1 MALGNVLLLALI
13 FVTVGFVGGALVAM
27 LFAGRSG
34 KETDEEQPTE
44 ETPMQAEPTDEA
56 VATVVEQPFVQ
67 TEDEIEVLR
76 LLRSRSSGKLIAV
89 LDEKRFRSTE
99 DMDERLRQQTA
110 LLTREWLI
118 WLGMPGDERQKS
130 TRNKPTA
137 VEASPSQLPSAKIET
152 PHPSPP
158 PVAVAP
164 PPTEEAATKDQKAK
178 KTEKAL
184 LSIVEQ
190 IDEVLQEMLPNSPLA
205 GQIIKLVEDAK
216 EGVIVW
222 IGARRYHG
230 IDAVDDPEAKALLRA
245 AIAEW
250 EHRTE
255 KR

>member
-1 MALGNVLLLALI
+1 
-13 FVTVGFVGGALVAM
+13 
-27 LFAGRSG
+27 
-34 KETDEEQPTE
+34 
-44 ETPMQAEPTDEA
+44 
-56 VATVVEQPFVQ
+56 
-67 TEDEIEVLR
+67 
-76 LLRSRSSGKLIAV
+76 
-89 LDEKRFRSTE
+89 
-99 DMDERLRQQTA
+99 
-110 LLTREWLI
+110 
-118 WLGMPGDERQKS
+118 MPGDERQKS

-137 VEASPSQLPSAKIET
+137 VEASPSQLSSAKIEMPQT
-152 PHPSPP
+152 PPP
-158 PVAVAP
+158 PVAVVP
-164 PPTEEAATKDQKAK
+164 PPAQEVIPKDQNAK
-178 KTEKAL
+178 KVDKAL

-250 EHRTE
+250 ERKTE

>member
-27 LFAGRSG
+27 LFASRGE
-34 KETDEEQPTE
+34 KEPDEEQQTE
-44 ETPMQAEPTDEA
+44 ETLIEAEPTDEG
-56 VATVVEQPFVQ
+56 TVTTEKPFARA
-67 TEDEIEVLR
+67 EDGIEVLR

-89 LDEKRFRSTE
+89 LDEKRFKSAK
-99 DMDERLRQQTA
+99 DMGERLQQQTA

-118 WLGMPGDERQKS
+118 WLGMPGEERQKS
-130 TRNKPTA
+130 TRNKPTV
-137 VEASPSQLPSAKIET
+137 VEASPQATPAKIEA
-152 PHPSPP
+152 PQIPPS
-158 PVAVAP
+158 PVAVVP
-164 PPTEEAATKDQKAK
+164 PPTQEATAKDQKAK
-178 KTEKAL
+178 KVDKAL

-230 IDAVDDPEAKALLRA
+230 IEAVDDPEAKALLRA

-250 EHRTE
+250 ERRTE